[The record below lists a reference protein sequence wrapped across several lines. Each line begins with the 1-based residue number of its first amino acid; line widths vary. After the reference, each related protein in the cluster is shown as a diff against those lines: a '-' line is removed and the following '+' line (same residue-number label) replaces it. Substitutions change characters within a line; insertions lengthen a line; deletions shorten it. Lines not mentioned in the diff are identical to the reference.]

1 MTGCLPCVLKR
12 LNRLTGYMNISKL
25 HLNYLQDVQEIAQW
39 LPAGYKQL
47 DEEQHATAAEAM
59 QNYVTSAD
67 LLKQL
72 CQGGNNSNWLVN
84 DPGLPKSS
92 LHALACCL
100 CIMNNVAKGS
110 ADSFTA
116 FCSAFCCCQ
125 ACQFGGAVCH
135 PNPSCQTIT
144 HVGLIMHSVF

>member
-1 MTGCLPCVLKR
+1 M
-12 LNRLTGYMNISKL
+12 
-25 HLNYLQDVQEIAQW
+25 QEIAQW

-72 CQGGNNSNWLVN
+72 CQGGNNSTWLVN
-84 DPGLPKSS
+84 DPGLPMSS

-100 CIMNNVAKGS
+100 HIMNNVATDQQTHSQRSVLHVAVVRS
-110 ADSFTA
+110 ANWA
-116 FCSAFCCCQ
+116 KHC
-125 ACQFGGAVCH
+125 AVQS
-135 PNPSCQTIT
+135 PRVSP
-144 HVGLIMHSVF
+144 